1 MKVVSFTRP
10 GEGHRT
16 VLEDDITVYVVDP
29 REKEPDIRELQAAL
43 VMGSISISDFKR
55 LLKNTVVEGHIA
67 QLAEVFK
74 CTIEIAVISF
84 PSLGYETTFPYRNL
98 PIMPITKPEYRSCTR
113 NK

>member
-43 VMGSISISDFKR
+43 VMGSIYTIVAFMNSISDFKR

-67 QLAEVFK
+67 QLAEVFN

-84 PSLGYETTFPYRNL
+84 PSFL
-98 PIMPITKPEYRSCTR
+98 
-113 NK
+113 